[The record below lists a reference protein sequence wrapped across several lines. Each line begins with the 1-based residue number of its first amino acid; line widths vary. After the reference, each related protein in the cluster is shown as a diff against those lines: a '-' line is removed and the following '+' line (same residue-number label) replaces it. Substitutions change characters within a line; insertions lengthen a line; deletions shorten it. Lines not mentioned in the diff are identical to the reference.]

1 MEACKLAHSARKG
14 TMILCCGHRSGRAG
28 QPHTRLGLSG
38 LSQQQQESLSKEV
51 LQAPSLL
58 DETKHLPA
66 SIRFWS
72 MARAATKK
80 VHM

>member
-1 MEACKLAHSARKG
+1 MEACKRAHNVRKW
-14 TMILCCGHRSGRAG
+14 TMILCCRHRSGRAG
-28 QPHTRLGLSG
+28 QPHTRAGLSG
-38 LSQQQQESLSKEV
+38 LSQQQQESLFKEV
-51 LQAPSLL
+51 LQAPTSL
-58 DETKHLPA
+58 DETRHLPA

>member
-1 MEACKLAHSARKG
+1 MEACKPAHSARKWAI
-14 TMILCCGHRSGRAG
+14 ILCCGHRSGRAG
-28 QPHTRLGLSG
+28 QPHTRAGLSG

-58 DETKHLPA
+58 DETRHLPA